1 MSFIFSDTFSHL
13 FFTGAL
19 SSSPK
24 KSRRHF
30 SAFSGHPVPLLVD
43 VPVDDADDT
52 IVTTLAVFDGG
63 MSKKNNK
70 QIKSEWVFK

>member
-30 SAFSGHPVPLLVD
+30 SAFSGHPVD
-43 VPVDDADDT
+43 VLVDDADDT
-52 IVTTLAVFDGG
+52 IDTTLAVFDGG

-70 QIKSEWVFK
+70 QIKSE